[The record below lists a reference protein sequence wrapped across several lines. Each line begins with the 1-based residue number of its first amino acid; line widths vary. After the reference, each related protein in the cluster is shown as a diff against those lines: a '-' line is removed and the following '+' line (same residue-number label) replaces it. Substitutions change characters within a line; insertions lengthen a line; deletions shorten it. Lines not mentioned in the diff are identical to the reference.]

1 MTHTFDLRP
10 QVTIGALMC
19 CVWLAFR
26 FLLNGKKSC
35 TRQSNQST
43 HDQSGCGRTCLV
55 GVPVTFM
62 VPAQVPFWWQTWQ
75 TDKLIHHNVIQE
87 SWLMTLLR
95 PITSCIW
102 GPKCNFHVMVA
113 GNGSFTGCQD
123 GSATNN
129 IKRMDLLC
137 ITATF
142 SKCRAIR
149 FEHKGGSCNMVCCWQ
164 GLVKQRRSA
173 DKSPVWIRFIAVN
186 AIVAT
191 WCIDCETILLH
202 DYWMVQTNMFFS
214 GVLQYRCG
222 GCRSGS
228 ADFDWCDVMV
238 WFPLFKELWFSQVLR
253 FWYVKYKCVL
263 NLCKL
268 SISAGCRAWVQLIT
282 RRNQT
287 MSCQTYVY
295 FKAGFISLV
304 HVLLQLL

>member
-1 MTHTFDLRP
+1 MQFP
-10 QVTIGALMC
+10 C
-19 CVWLAFR
+19 
-26 FLLNGKKSC
+26 
-35 TRQSNQST
+35 
-43 HDQSGCGRTCLV
+43 
-55 GVPVTFM
+55 
-62 VPAQVPFWWQTWQ
+62 
-75 TDKLIHHNVIQE
+75 
-87 SWLMTLLR
+87 
-95 PITSCIW
+95 
-102 GPKCNFHVMVA
+102 
-113 GNGSFTGCQD
+113 D
-123 GSATNN
+123 GSWEWEFHRVPGWLSYQQHQKHH
-129 IKRMDLLC
+129 IKRMDLRC
-137 ITATF
+137 ITPTF

-173 DKSPVWIRFIAVN
+173 DKSRVWIRFIAVN

-202 DYWMVQTNMFFS
+202 DYWMVQTNMFS
-214 GVLQYRCG
+214 AVLQYRCG

-228 ADFDWCDVMV
+228 PDFDWCDVMV

-263 NLCKL
+263 SLCKL

-295 FKAGFISLV
+295 FKAGFISSCACFATAALIWYLSWSFHAFLAV
-304 HVLLQLL
+304 TSRLIIAVSKEASSRSFVAYKGAEGETIRTWAIWLLGCWGHFGFQLKINCNIQDSSDWLTQSLHIM